1 MQGSIRELPHDE
13 NAEIAVIGA
22 VLIDETG
29 NAMDTAISVD
39 PEMFYNPVNR
49 TIFSAMRDLHND
61 GEQVDIRSL
70 VSTLNHKKSLE
81 KVGGTY
87 YLSRIASSSPTAA
100 DIDFFIGVLADK
112 FTLRQA
118 LRDAYKQI
126 ELVYD
131 SDDAGTVVAN
141 ALTKSA
147 ALSDQTAPKK
157 DFKSTK
163 EIGLEYIDTI
173 EKRVSNRL
181 NGTTSGKETG
191 FTDLDKLT
199 GGFQKQDLIIVAAR
213 PSVGKTAFALNI
225 AQNAA
230 TRNDEP
236 IAVFSL
242 EMSEQQL
249 MQRMVCAEV
258 NLDANDLRMGD
269 ITSDDD
275 WGKLTIGISSLADKN
290 IFIADDPVV
299 TVHDIRAKCRRLK
312 REQGLGMI
320 IIDYLQLIQGSS
332 GKRGENRQQEV
343 SEISRVLKQIARE
356 LDVPVIALSQLSR
369 KVEERQDKRP
379 MMSDLRES
387 GSIEQD
393 ADIVAFLYRDDY
405 YNQESEKKN
414 IIEIIIS
421 KQRNG
426 PTGTVE
432 LVFLKNFNKF
442 VNYERAHA
450 NNLPQPA

>member
-1 MQGSIRELPHDE
+1 MQGSIRVLPHNED
-13 NAEIAVIGA
+13 AELAVLGA
-22 VLIDETG
+22 VLVDETG
-29 NAMDTAISVD
+29 NAMDSAISVA
-39 PEMFYNPVNR
+39 PEVFYNPINR
-49 TIFSAMRDLHND
+49 TIFSAMRDLHNA

-70 VSTLNHKKSLE
+70 VVMLNHKKSLE

-87 YLSRIASSSPTAA
+87 HISRIASASPTAS
-100 DIDFFIGVLADK
+100 DIDYFLGVIKDK
-112 FTLRQA
+112 LTLRQA
-118 LRDAYKQI
+118 IRDAEAQI
-126 ELVYD
+126 DLVFD
-131 SDDAGTVVAN
+131 SDDASAVVAN

-163 EIGLEYIDTI
+163 DIGMAFIDTI
-173 EKRVSNRL
+173 EKRVDNRL
-181 NGTTSGKETG
+181 NGNISGKETG
-191 FTDLDKLT
+191 FVDLDKLT

-230 TRNDEP
+230 ALSDEP

-249 MQRMVCAEV
+249 MQRMLSAEV

-275 WGKLTIGISSLADKN
+275 WGKLAVGLTKLSERN
-290 IFIADDPVV
+290 IFIADDPIV

-320 IIDYLQLIQGSS
+320 VIDYLQLIQGSS
-332 GKRGENRQQEV
+332 GKRGSENRQQEV

-369 KVEERQDKRP
+369 NVEQRQDKRP
-379 MMSDLRES
+379 IMSDLRES

-405 YNQESEKKN
+405 YNQDTEKKN
-414 IIEIIIS
+414 IIEIIIA

-426 PTGTVE
+426 PVGTVE
-432 LVFLKNFNKF
+432 LVFLKQFNKF
-442 VNYERAHA
+442 VNYERAHSA
-450 NNLPQPA
+450 

>member
-1 MQGSIRELPHDE
+1 M
-13 NAEIAVIGA
+13 A
-22 VLIDETG
+22 LIE
-29 NAMDTAISVD
+29 
-39 PEMFYNPVNR
+39 
-49 TIFSAMRDLHND
+49 
-61 GEQVDIRSL
+61 
-70 VSTLNHKKSLE
+70 
-81 KVGGTY
+81 
-87 YLSRIASSSPTAA
+87 
-100 DIDFFIGVLADK
+100 
-112 FTLRQA
+112 
-118 LRDAYKQI
+118 
-126 ELVYD
+126 
-131 SDDAGTVVAN
+131 
-141 ALTKSA
+141 
-147 ALSDQTAPKK
+147 
-157 DFKSTK
+157 
-163 EIGLEYIDTI
+163 TI
-173 EKRVSNRL
+173 EQRVSNRL
-181 NGTTSGKETG
+181 SGTISGRETG
-191 FTDLDKLT
+191 FVDLDKLT

-230 TRNDEP
+230 AISDEP

-249 MQRMVCAEV
+249 MQRMICAEV

-275 WGKLTIGISSLADKN
+275 WGKLTTGLTKLAERN

-312 REQGLGMI
+312 REMGLGMI

-369 KVEERQDKRP
+369 NVEQRQDKRP
-379 MMSDLRES
+379 IMSDLRES

-442 VNYERAHA
+442 VNYERVYT
-450 NNLPQPA
+450 NTYPQPPQDLENRQWA

>member
-13 NAEIAVIGA
+13 EAELA
-22 VLIDETG
+22 VLGAILVDETG
-29 NAMDTAISVD
+29 NAIDTAMSVL
-39 PEMFYNPVNR
+39 PEMFYNSDNR
-49 TIFSAMRDLHND
+49 TIFSGMRDLREA

-70 VSTLNHKKSLE
+70 VVMLNHNKSLQRI
-81 KVGGTY
+81 GGTY
-87 YLSRIASSSPTAA
+87 YLSRIASASPTAA
-100 DIDFFIGVLADK
+100 DIEFFIGTIKDK

-118 LRDAYKQI
+118 IRDAEAQI
-126 ELVYD
+126 DLVYA
-131 SDDAGTVVAN
+131 SDDAGTVVAH

-157 DFKSTK
+157 DFKTTK
-163 EIGLEYIDTI
+163 EIGIEYIDTI
-173 EKRVSNRL
+173 DQRVSNRL

-230 TRNDEP
+230 ARSTEP

-290 IFIADDPVV
+290 IHIADDPIV

-312 REQGLGMI
+312 REQGLGLI

-369 KVEERQDKRP
+369 NVEQRQDKRP
-379 MMSDLRES
+379 IMSDLRES

-405 YNQESEKKN
+405 YNQDTEKKN

-426 PTGTVE
+426 PVGTVE
-432 LVFLKNFNKF
+432 LVFLKQFNKF
-442 VNYERAHA
+442 VNYERAH
-450 NNLPQPA
+450 LIDKRQLV